1 MALHFMR
8 DYAHQR
14 LLQRCVGM
22 GVEKPRGNA
31 RRRRR
36 GRLWVR
42 VGAGRMTRPKESWT
56 MVTSGL
62 GSEMT
67 VCVGEACSAVEHD
80 CCVTARG

>member
-36 GRLWVR
+36 QGRESGRQPDDAAKR
-42 VGAGRMTRPKESWT
+42 VMDDGR
-56 MVTSGL
+56 
-62 GSEMT
+62 
-67 VCVGEACSAVEHD
+67 
-80 CCVTARG
+80 VTARG